1 MDEKDLRT
9 LAIAVQRGDELSFR
23 KLVEAL
29 SRTLIAMAYRYTRD
43 WEGAQDLTQ
52 DTWLKVHH
60 RIHRYD
66 RRRSFTTWL
75 YAVHRNGCL
84 DHLRRP
90 WVRRES
96 TLDAER
102 IAEISGPGP
111 DNPEEELERREFHAR
126 ILHALGNLSETQRQV
141 FVRVDLEQKDQK
153 TVAETLGIKF
163 GTLRTTLHFARK
175 RLANALREL
184 EKET

>member
-1 MDEKDLRT
+1 LDEKDLRT
-9 LAIAVQRGDELSFR
+9 LAAAVQKGDERSFR

-29 SRTLIAMAYRYTRD
+29 SRTLIAMAFRYTRD
-43 WEGAQDLTQ
+43 WEWAQDLTQ
-52 DTWLKVHH
+52 ETWLKVHD

-66 RRRSFTTWL
+66 RTRSFTTWL

-96 TLDAER
+96 TLDPGQ

-111 DNPEEELERREFHAR
+111 EDPQEELERREFHGR
-126 ILHALGNLSETQRQV
+126 IMEALGDLSETQRQV
-141 FVRVDLEQKDQK
+141 LVRVDLEQNDQK
-153 TVAETLGIKF
+153 TVAEILGIKF

-175 RLANALREL
+175 RLASALREL